1 MQEQNT
7 EKKVA
12 SPRWS
17 NNTKLVVALTFVA
30 ILAGILV
37 KFRNLIGPLLLAFVF
52 SYLVYPLIE
61 KLHRKL
67 NISWRLAVLI
77 IYLLGVLILIGLIV
91 WGGIALLDQ
100 LQSLIRFLQ
109 TSIAGLPNYI
119 NQLSHQ
125 VIAIGPFELDFATID
140 LRAVSNELTGMIQ
153 PLFSQVGS
161 FIGSIASSAFSVIG
175 WVLFL
180 LLVSFFMVSE
190 TGGNAGRLIDIQI
203 PGYPYDTKR
212 LGVELSRIWN
222 AFLRNQFL
230 LIVFTVIVYSF
241 LLGIL
246 QVRFFFGLA
255 LLAGMGRF
263 VPYVGPAIAWTT
275 YGLVSYFQ
283 GFTVLG
289 LTPIWYVVLVIGIA
303 VIVDVM
309 IDNIVTPTLMADALK
324 VHPAAVLV
332 TVLVAANLMGVV
344 GVLLA
349 APVLASAKLLGDY
362 GFSKLFDLDPWR
374 DFSTGQAPKRALF
387 NLNHW
392 RRKIEA
398 LWLKLREFLK
408 NKKTKRNED

>member
-7 EKKVA
+7 ENKVA
-12 SPRWS
+12 SPGWS

-30 ILAGILV
+30 VLVGVLV
-37 KFRNLIGPLLLAFVF
+37 KFRNLIGPLLLAFIV

-61 KLHRKL
+61 KLHHKL
-67 NISWRLAVLI
+67 RIPWRLAVLI
-77 IYLLGVLILIGLIV
+77 VYLVGVLTLIGLIV
-91 WGGIALLDQ
+91 WGGIALIDQ

-109 TSIAGLPNYI
+109 ISIADLPNYI

-125 VIAIGPFELDFATID
+125 VIAIGPFKLDFETID
-140 LRAVSNELTGMIQ
+140 LRAVASELTKVIQ
-153 PLFSQVGS
+153 PLFSRVGS
-161 FIGSIASSAFSVIG
+161 FIGSIASSTFSVIS
-175 WVLFL
+175 WALFL
-180 LLVSFFMVSE
+180 ILISFFMVSE
-190 TGGNAGRLIDIQI
+190 TGGNADRLIDIQI
-203 PGYPYDTKR
+203 PGYPYDTQR
-212 LGVELSRIWN
+212 LGVELSHIWN

-230 LIVFTVIVYSF
+230 LIVFTVIIYSF

-275 YGLVSYFQ
+275 YGLVAYFQ

-289 LTPIWYVVLVIGIA
+289 LTPFWYVVLVIGIA
-303 VIVDVM
+303 LIMDVL
-309 IDNIVTPTLMADALK
+309 IDSIVTPILMADTLK

-349 APVLASAKLLGDY
+349 APVLASAKLVGDY

-374 DFSTGQAPKRALF
+374 GFSTNQTPKRLSF
-387 NLNHW
+387 KLDRW
-392 RRKIEA
+392 RQKTRM
-398 LWLKLREFLK
+398 LWLELREFLK
-408 NKKTKRNED
+408 NKKNRTK